1 MRTPYSCNPSLPDRR
16 GGGRGGLRVARGAR
30 RRPPAA
36 RESGTKSTPPR
47 WGDSGSAS
55 EISRRREQSAEGGQG
70 QTARGG
76 VFEAGG
82 GGGGE
87 GHGSAPRARSLV
99 GDAPLL
105 RRRDGLD
112 VAVHCASRV
121 LVRRR
126 LPRAAPRRQLGLRE
140 VDLDL
145 ERLGVDGDK
154 VPVPHQRDRPPHL
167 RLGRDVPHA
176 EAVRAAR
183 EAAVGDECDVVPEAG
198 AHDERGRGEHLLHA
212 RPALWPLVPDHDH
225 RPLERLRVLHH
236 RSHHLLLRVEAARRP
251 AEPDPLLARDL
262 PHGALGRQVALE
274 NGDVPRRLD
283 RLRDGVDDVLPLRQR
298 RKVGDV
304 LGDGLAGDSHAIAVQ
319 QALLQHVL

>member
-1 MRTPYSCNPSLPDRR
+1 MAGVCAVCDREFRGPNTDLDPWSMRTPYSCNPSLPDRR

-140 VDLDL
+140 VDLWP
-145 ERLGVDGDK
+145 R
-154 VPVPHQRDRPPHL
+154 
-167 RLGRDVPHA
+167 
-176 EAVRAAR
+176 
-183 EAAVGDECDVVPEAG
+183 C
-198 AHDERGRGEHLLHA
+198 GRGAAEVRPRCSRGAAEVRPRCSRSFSRNLSPSLAISRHLA
-212 RPALWPLVPDHDH
+212 P
-225 RPLERLRVLHH
+225 
-236 RSHHLLLRVEAARRP
+236 
-251 AEPDPLLARDL
+251 
-262 PHGALGRQVALE
+262 
-274 NGDVPRRLD
+274 
-283 RLRDGVDDVLPLRQR
+283 
-298 RKVGDV
+298 
-304 LGDGLAGDSHAIAVQ
+304 
-319 QALLQHVL
+319 